1 MLRYN
6 LRGNIRMPLKLNSIT
21 ATLLFLLSSQLALAL
36 PSAEQ
41 LQWQAAIKR
50 LNTPKNS
57 PVAIEDALQILRLFG
72 ALPPQQ
78 MLTDLEPVAR
88 KWLTDKKLASLPT
101 TQLLQTAAVSLVQRL
116 AQPERVAQWLDSKG
130 AIKNLAWL
138 GPFGDEH
145 GSALAREN
153 KVELEIL
160 QRNAPRA
167 AWPGR
172 HGEVRWQGL
181 PSGFWQPGARVDFAE
196 LVERPDDALIYV
208 QVWIVA
214 AKPGKALLHVNADGG
229 LRIWLDGAALLS
241 REAKP
246 ALFGIGENAPQL
258 PDVQGT
264 VVHLTG
270 LPQHILLK
278 LSPAGAS
285 LPLALDLTD
294 LQQKPMAIESFAR
307 QPPQWQPVALAE
319 DATISRAFLPAD
331 QRPEA
336 TAGLN
341 WPADGKLGK
350 GPNPL
355 TALLELAWHA
365 WPMHN
370 ALDERLLGVAPE
382 DLPQNSQA
390 ALAHAMLAGELGDRI
405 DRLRQWSAALPN
417 ASELMVVQADLLDDM
432 GKTAQAHRLWQQW
445 ADDNR
450 QQPENTSIRACL
462 VRVELWSRLGAER
475 VATQLLKRCA
485 DQWAD
490 VPELQIA
497 MARHAAASDDLAA
510 ALLWQDRAA
519 KAEPGILQRQI
530 AALQAEIETGRI
542 DALRAASIDRAFA
555 PRSRAREVL
564 ALAYLAQRQPRAAQD
579 ALQGLPGHLNSV
591 ATAELRAKIAVQL
604 KSPAAAVLALQSA
617 IARAPARADLRTR
630 LALLQPDREFYT
642 PYRRN
647 WLDVV
652 KQEKD
657 LPRPHALEQRVRH
670 TVLQLIGNGQQARY
684 DAEVFYVGKGGAP
697 THDLSIDYAPT
708 LSRAEVLQAAVVHAD
723 GRVERNPN
731 QQVEQLGEDASGMYF
746 DLERITLNFKALK
759 AGDAIIVEYVVRDL
773 APTPFGLVF
782 GELLTLGETWPVRHS
797 EIVVELPKDTPFYW
811 EVVDPMAKDG
821 ADALGKMVKKT
832 PPAEKD
838 EATGWDSYTLA
849 IDQLPAIASEER
861 MPGLTDV
868 VPHLHMSA
876 FASWTA
882 AAQWYAGLMAEA
894 IPAKGSDPVLH
905 DQAVKLAQGLTTTD
919 EIVRAVYQ
927 YVTSQVRYVGLEFGI
942 HSLKPHAVREI
953 LQRQFGDCKDKAT
966 LVVAL
971 LAELNINAQVAL
983 VRTRDEGRLHGK
995 VASLGV
1001 FNHAIAYV
1009 PALDWW
1015 LDATAT
1021 HHGPLEL
1028 PSGDGGGTALRI
1040 ARNNKENQG
1049 SVQVLPDQAAQHHL
1063 RQENIV
1069 ATLQTDGSAI
1079 LAVTVQ
1085 LHGIPAADARN
1096 RLDQAQARK
1105 ERLEQDLG
1113 GRFPGI
1119 TVSDISVQGLDPPKD
1134 WVEVTLHANV
1144 PQWAQKRP
1152 DGLLLAPLKP
1162 AQPFAQWTSGQA
1174 RAHDFVLD
1182 HAFVE
1187 THTLHLIAPLGFEI
1201 VRQPVAQT
1209 LDWPAGQLTLHTEQ
1223 VADGLM
1229 LHTHLAVTQRTL
1241 PVALYPALRT
1251 WLTQVDAALRGEV
1264 LVAAKGV
1271 QK

>member
-1 MLRYN
+1 MS
-6 LRGNIRMPLKLNSIT
+6 LKIARIT
-21 ATLLFLLSSQLALAL
+21 AVLLLLLSGQLAQAL
-36 PSAEQ
+36 PSQEQ
-41 LQWQAAIKR
+41 TQWQAAIKR
-50 LNTPKNS
+50 LNSPKNS
-57 PVAIEDALQILRLFG
+57 AVAIEDALQLLRLFG

-78 MLTDLEPVAR
+78 MLNDLEPVAH
-88 KWLTDKKLASLPT
+88 KWLNDKKLSALPAT
-101 TQLLQTAAVSLVQRL
+101 ALLQTAAVTLARRL
-116 AQPERVAQWLDSKG
+116 AQPERMAQLLDSKG
-130 AIKNLAWL
+130 AVKNLAWL

-160 QRNAPRA
+160 QRHAPRA

-172 HGEVRWQGL
+172 HGEVRWQAL
-181 PSGFWQPGARVDFAE
+181 PADFWQPGGRVDFAE
-196 LVERPDDALIYV
+196 IVERPDDALIYV
-208 QVWIVA
+208 QAWIVA
-214 AKPGKALLHVNADGG
+214 AKPGKALLHVHADGG
-229 LRIWLDGAALLS
+229 LRVWLDGAPLLS

-246 ALFGIGENAPQL
+246 ALFGIGKNAPQL

-264 VVHLTG
+264 VVQLTG
-270 LPQHILLK
+270 SPQHILLK

-294 LQQKPMAIESFAR
+294 LQQKPVAIQSFV
-307 QPPQWQPVALAE
+307 QPPPQWQPVALAE
-319 DATISRAFLPAD
+319 DATISRAFPIAD
-331 QRPEA
+331 QQPEMS
-336 TAGLN
+336 AGLN
-341 WPADGKLGK
+341 WSADGKVGK

-355 TALLELAWHA
+355 TALLGLAWHA

-370 ALDERLLGVAPE
+370 AMDERLLGMAPE
-382 DLPQNSQA
+382 DLPQNPQA

-405 DRLRQWSAALPN
+405 DRLRQWSVALPK
-417 ASELMVVQADLLDDM
+417 ASELMVAQADLLDDM

-445 ADDNR
+445 ADDNQ
-450 QQPENTSIRACL
+450 QQPENTSVRACL

-490 VPELQIA
+490 VPELQLA

-519 KAEPGILQRQI
+519 KAEPVILQRQI
-530 AALQAEIETGRI
+530 SALQAEIETGRI
-542 DALRAASIDRAFA
+542 DPQRAAAIDRAFA

-564 ALAYLAQRQPRAAQD
+564 ALAYLAQRQPQAAQD
-579 ALQGLPGHLNSV
+579 ALQGLPVHLNSV
-591 ATAELRAKIAVQL
+591 ASTELRAKIAVQL
-604 KSPAAAVLALQSA
+604 KDPATAIKALQSA

-652 KQEKD
+652 KQEQN
-657 LPRPHALEQRVRH
+657 LPRPHPLEQRVRH

-684 DAEVFYVGKGGAP
+684 DAEVFYVGKNAVP

-746 DLERITLNFKALK
+746 DLERITLNFKGLRS
-759 AGDAIIVEYVVRDL
+759 GDALIVEYVVRDL

-782 GELLTLGETWPVRHS
+782 GELMTLGETWPVRHS

-821 ADALGKMVKKT
+821 AELLGKMVKKVR
-832 PPAEKD
+832 PAEKD
-838 EATGWDSYTLA
+838 EGASWDSYTLA
-849 IDQLPAIASEER
+849 IEQLPAIASEER

-876 FASWTA
+876 FASWAA

-894 IPAKGSDPVLH
+894 IPPKGSDPVLH

-927 YVTSQVRYVGLEFGI
+927 FVTSQVRYVGLEFGI

-971 LAELNINAQVAL
+971 LAELNIAAQVAL

-1021 HHGPLEL
+1021 HHGALEL
-1028 PSGDGGGTALRI
+1028 PAGDAGGTALRI
-1040 ARNNKENQG
+1040 ARNGKEIQG
-1049 SVQVLPDQAAQHHL
+1049 NVQLLPDQAAQNHL
-1063 RQENIV
+1063 RQETIE
-1069 ATLQTDGSAI
+1069 ATLQPDGSAA
-1079 LAVTVQ
+1079 LRVTVK

-1119 TVSDISVQGLDPPKD
+1119 TVSDIFVQGLDPPKD
-1134 WVEVTLHANV
+1134 WVEISLQANV

-1152 DGLLLAPLKP
+1152 DGLLLQPLKP
-1162 AQPFAQWTSGQA
+1162 AQPYAQWTGGQA
-1174 RAHDFVLD
+1174 REHEFVLD

-1187 THTLHLIAPLGFEI
+1187 QNSLHLIVPPGLDV
-1201 VRQPVAQT
+1201 VRQPAEQT
-1209 LDWPAGQLTLHTEQ
+1209 LDWSAGLLTLKSEK
-1223 VADGLM
+1223 VSDGLQFQTN
-1229 LHTHLAVTQRTL
+1229 LSVTQRAL
-1241 PVALYPALRT
+1241 PVAIYPALRT

-1264 LVAAKGV
+1264 LITVRQAK
-1271 QK
+1271 